1 MLYYMGEK
9 LNMSNLIRMTE
20 TISVP
25 SMYCSALDEVP
36 QTLKESY
43 NRFAKN
49 KMTEVKPSD
58 KDVLLEEVKKLQERA
73 VGTQTK
79 DVLSKVLDKLSE
91 AGITSG
97 PKIWKFPVARIND
110 SLHPNGNGRVY
121 NRQLWENVI
130 ANQRDIIC
138 GGVGLADHPQKDT
151 DPGEF
156 KNTSIVWLDMMID
169 DAQQLIY
176 ALGSFVGQYGHL
188 AQEILEAGGR
198 IGFSSSGFGELM
210 SDGKTVNPATYQL
223 ERVADV
229 VLNPSQSVFGD
240 ITDEQPIGNI
250 EYSKQT
256 PITESIIDIPNKRV
270 FETKS
275 QIKKEN
281 EMKVDATDNENIQET
296 SALPLNEDEQKREK
310 IRNMLSEAEVKAFKK
325 YVNQFLEDASG
336 IKNPIDRLNEL
347 NNILELVES
356 GEVSDLQEKIEE
368 RLIAERNRLNEM
380 VSQAVVINDEFDTDA
395 LTLAENAK
403 KIAAKAA
410 LLEDENANL
419 TKKAEAL
426 EANAVDYDA
435 VIAAL
440 TEKVQ
445 TLSKSNNEAQE
456 SLKEAKL
463 ENSKLVVSSSSMA
476 EETKKLTEE
485 LNESKAKIDELIQ
498 ESNTVIKE
506 YEDKIK
512 SLKEENDEK
521 SLAYIAQS
529 YKLKNNLLKKESLK
543 ESLKIKKA
551 ESVALKLKEAEITK
565 LKEKVSA
572 LVAAN
577 YKFKNNDSKEVQN
590 LKEAIR
596 ELEKSNMSLED
607 KNSALREKLTSTKE
621 TILAENK
628 KLTENAS
635 TISKKYEV
643 ALGKINGLMKEN
655 TQLKANI
662 EKLEAASKEHIKE
675 STKETVTAVKEQPV
689 AQEQVEIKHR
699 VKEETKIKKPTTS
712 QYAGFNFRE
721 NKGVE
726 IEAYWQDLLSRYGE
740 SILPYESKIRGAKTL
755 REATSNFYMYMTEI
769 DSDANNADKALIQEG
784 ILNASQRHRLLK
796 EAGYDDNAKETDSE
810 ANERFKKMMP
820 VGWK

>member
-1 MLYYMGEK
+1 
-9 LNMSNLIRMTE
+9 MSNLIRMTE

-25 SMYCSALDEVP
+25 SKYCSALDEVP
-36 QTLKESY
+36 QALKESY
-43 NRFAKN
+43 NKFAKN
-49 KMTEVKPSD
+49 KMTEAKTSD
-58 KDVLLEEVKKLQERA
+58 KEALLDEVKKLQERA
-73 VGTQTK
+73 VGSQTK

-138 GGVGLADHPQKDT
+138 GGVGLADHPQDDQ

-169 DAQQLIY
+169 DAQKLIY

-210 SDGKTVNPATYQL
+210 SDGKTVNPNTYQL

-229 VLNPSQSVFGD
+229 VLNPSQAVFGE

-250 EYSKQT
+250 EYAKQT
-256 PITESIIDIPNKRV
+256 PITESIVDIPNKRV

-281 EMKVDATDNENIQET
+281 EMKVDATDTPSN
-296 SALPLNEDEQKREK
+296 ALLNEEEQKREK

-325 YVNQFLEDASG
+325 YVNQFLEDANG

-347 NNILELVES
+347 NSILELVES
-356 GEVSDLQEKIEE
+356 GEVSDLQERIEE

-410 LLEDENANL
+410 FLEDENANL
-419 TKKAEAL
+419 TKRAEAL

-435 VIAAL
+435 VVNAL

-445 TLSKSNNEAQE
+445 ALSKSNTEIQ
-456 SLKEAKL
+456 SLLEETKL
-463 ENSKLVVSSSSMA
+463 ENNKLIVSNSSMA

-485 LNESKAKIDELIQ
+485 LNDTKSKVEGLIQ
-498 ESNTVIKE
+498 ESNTAIKE
-506 YEDKIK
+506 YEDKLK
-512 SLKEENDEK
+512 ALKEESDSK
-521 SLAYIAQS
+521 IAAYIARS
-529 YKLKNNLLKKESLK
+529 YKFKENFTKKESLK
-543 ESLKIKKA
+543 ETLKAKKA
-551 ESVALKLKEAEITK
+551 ADVVMKLKEAEISK
-565 LKEKVSA
+565 LKAKISTLISET
-572 LVAAN
+572 
-577 YKFKNNDSKEVQN
+577 YKFKNNDSKEIQN
-590 LKEAIR
+590 LKETIK
-596 ELEKSNMSLED
+596 ELEKSNMNLED
-607 KNSALREKLTSTKE
+607 KNSALREKIASTKE
-621 TILAENK
+621 TINNENT
-628 KLTENAS
+628 KLQENMENL
-635 TISKKYEV
+635 SKKYEI
-643 ALGKINGLMKEN
+643 ALGKINTLMKEN
-655 TQLKANI
+655 AELKANN
-662 EKLEAASKEHIKE
+662 EKATTAIKE
-675 STKETVTAVKEQPV
+675 SAQTVEQQP
-689 AQEQVEIKHR
+689 QTQQVEIKHR
-699 VKEETKIKKPTTS
+699 VKEETQKVKKPITS

-726 IEAYWQDLLSRYGE
+726 IEAYWQDLLSCYGE

-769 DSDANNADKALIQEG
+769 DADANNASKALIQEG
-784 ILNASQRHRLLK
+784 ILNASQRHQLLK
-796 EAGYDDNAKETDSE
+796 EAGYDDSVKETDSE
-810 ANERFKKMMP
+810 ANERFKKMLP
-820 VGWK
+820 TGWK